1 MLKNIFNLPLSL
13 YTWPVTADDQY
24 RENHPM
30 PYAPAHK
37 QQSRERIVRAAA
49 ELFATKGFDAVSIDQ
64 VMEAAGLTRG
74 AFYAHFHSKQDLYR
88 ESIIAANRHS
98 AVNKVLENL
107 RDPAQTTRQVIR
119 SYLSDE
125 HLALQF
131 FPCPMAFLSTDIANR
146 DKGVR
151 DAYTRVFHG
160 LNNVIEAGL
169 EPVEERLSGD
179 VNSRQQRSL
188 AITALMVGGMAIAR
202 ALTDEDSKNA
212 LLRACMETAMQLQE
226 GGLNEQM
233 LQL

>member
-1 MLKNIFNLPLSL
+1 
-13 YTWPVTADDQY
+13 
-24 RENHPM
+24 M
-30 PYAPAHK
+30 PYAPEHK

-49 ELFATKGFDAVSIDQ
+49 ELFSTKGFDAVSIDQ

-74 AFYAHFHSKQDLYR
+74 AFYAHFRSKQELYR
-88 ESIIAANRHS
+88 ESIIAASRHS
-98 AVNKVLENL
+98 GVANVLKNL
-107 RDPAQTTRQVIR
+107 SDPAQTARQVIN
-119 SYLSDE
+119 SYLSNE

-169 EPVEERLSGD
+169 EPVEERLSG
-179 VNSRQQRSL
+179 NSQHRQQRAL

-202 ALTDEDSKNA
+202 ALTDEDSKAA
-212 LLRACMETAMQLQE
+212 LLTACMDTALGLQE
-226 GGLNEQM
+226 GDLGSLLTSLREEAM
-233 LQL
+233 DA